1 MFPASGWVGDWKL
14 CVAVDGDA
22 RQVVPD
28 DLVNCK
34 GTEEKIHS
42 VVTRFLMSLMQI
54 KAIVQADCAHVQQQD
69 ITKSI
74 LRTNQALCCGK

>member
-22 RQVVPD
+22 GQVVPD

-34 GTEEKIHS
+34 GEEEKIQS
-42 VVTRFLMSLMQI
+42 VVTLTF
-54 KAIVQADCAHVQQQD
+54 
-69 ITKSI
+69 
-74 LRTNQALCCGK
+74 

>member
-34 GTEEKIHS
+34 GTEEKIQS
-42 VVTRFLMSLMQI
+42 VVTRYFNEP
-54 KAIVQADCAHVQQQD
+54 HVD
-69 ITKSI
+69 
-74 LRTNQALCCGK
+74 

>member
-1 MFPASGWVGDWKL
+1 MFPVSGWVGDWKL

-34 GTEEKIHS
+34 GTEEKIQS
-42 VVTRFLMSLMQI
+42 VVTRFLMSLTWI
-54 KAIVQADCAHVQQQD
+54 KAIVQIVFRQTVLVYD
-69 ITKSI
+69 S
-74 LRTNQALCCGK
+74 RTSQNLS

>member
-14 CVAVDGDA
+14 RVAVDGDA

-34 GTEEKIHS
+34 GTEEKTQS
-42 VVTRFLMSLMQI
+42 VVTRLLMSLTWI
-54 KAIVQADCAHVQQQD
+54 KAIVQIVFRQTVLVYNSGTSQNL
-69 ITKSI
+69 S
-74 LRTNQALCCGK
+74 